1 MTQQQILTTGIPE
14 GTEAP
19 PATAAPERLSR
30 RSKLEMFLFIVP
42 AFLFQLIWGWYPIF
56 IAFYLSFT
64 NATIKPGKNIMPVL
78 IGAQNFIRLYYDPL
92 VRKAFSVT
100 VTYAVLSIILT
111 FVIPIFVAILLMEMP
126 QRVMRWMM
134 LLWFLP
140 LSGVASTIL
149 WRYIYNARYGLF
161 QFIFRSL
168 GFPEQLFLN
177 DPKMVLFWLIFPG
190 ILLFGPGLIYM
201 AALQSIPS
209 SYYEAAEIEGAS
221 FWRKIWTISLPRMRP
236 IIVMMLTFAIIG
248 SLQEFS
254 WLQIMTGPTGEPGGM
269 ARTVVMYIYMP
280 LLNQM
285 RLGDATA
292 LAVEIFAVIMVI
304 TIIYRL
310 LFKEDPDV

>member
-1 MTQQQILTTGIPE
+1 MVQQQTMTVGVTDGGVTQQAIS
-14 GTEAP
+14 
-19 PATAAPERLSR
+19 APERLSR
-30 RSKLEMFLFIVP
+30 RSKLEMILFLLP

-64 NATIKPGKNIMPVL
+64 NATIKPGKTIFPAL
-78 IGAQNFIRLYYDPL
+78 IGAQNYIRLYYDPL
-92 VRKAFSVT
+92 VRKAFNVT
-100 VTYAVLSIILT
+100 LTYAGLSIVLT

-126 QRVMRWMM
+126 KRVMRWMM

-140 LSGVASTIL
+140 LSGIAGTIL
-149 WRYIYNARYGLF
+149 WRYVYNTRYGMF
-161 QFIFRSL
+161 QFIFHSL
-168 GFPEQLFLN
+168 GLPEQRFLN
-177 DPKMVLFWLIFPG
+177 DPKLVLFWLIFPG

-221 FWRKIWTISLPRMRP
+221 FWRKIWTISLPRIRP

-269 ARTVVMYIYMP
+269 ARTIVMYIYFP

-292 LAVEIFAVIMVI
+292 LAVVIFAVIMVI